1 MKGAFMNKATV
12 NEAFVYTPQTYKE
25 VSAYVIIATVAV
37 AVMLLAIYIP
47 ETKVIGQGLDYNL
60 IP

>member
-12 NEAFVYTPQTYKE
+12 NEPFVYTHQTYKE

>member
-1 MKGAFMNKATV
+1 MNKATV
-12 NEAFVYTPQTYKE
+12 NEPFVYTPQTYKE

>member
-12 NEAFVYTPQTYKE
+12 NEPFVYTPQTYKE
-25 VSAYVIIATVAV
+25 VSAYIIIATVAV

>member
-1 MKGAFMNKATV
+1 MKGVLMNRTAYIKPFVCAPRINKSMGAFGMI
-12 NEAFVYTPQTYKE
+12 
-25 VSAYVIIATVAV
+25 VSAFII
-37 AVMLLAIYIP
+37 MLIAIYIP

>member
-1 MKGAFMNKATV
+1 MI
-12 NEAFVYTPQTYKE
+12 
-25 VSAYVIIATVAV
+25 VSAFII
-37 AVMLLAIYIP
+37 MLIAIYIP